1 MAAIILAVVTGGAAV
16 VSYAMQ
22 KKQQELAQQQHD
34 DTMLAQE
41 NAAKDAKKYD
51 LAAGEDIKNSETATT
66 IYGGDRMKKKKLT
79 ANDLLVRPGTSYS
92 ESTLGF

>member
-1 MAAIILAVVTGGAAV
+1 MSAVALAWITAGSAALSFA
-16 VSYAMQ
+16 SQ
-22 KKQQELAQQQHD
+22 RKQQKMAQQQHD
-34 DTMLAQE
+34 QTMEVQAQAE
-41 NAAKDAKKYD
+41 ADAKKYD